1 MLLKTDFNSIKGG
14 IMAGVKGQKSGG
26 HSTKGVAGA
35 KKKNNPIR
43 EGVTIRIRKETADEL
58 KKEEGKT
65 WDDKINSLLKG
76 EKINE
81 EDNL

>member
-1 MLLKTDFNSIKGG
+1 MS
-14 IMAGVKGQKSGG
+14 GVKGQKSGG

-35 KKKNNPIR
+35 KKTNNPIR

-65 WDDKINSLLKG
+65 WDDKINSLLK
-76 EKINE
+76 KANHINRISE
-81 EDNL
+81 